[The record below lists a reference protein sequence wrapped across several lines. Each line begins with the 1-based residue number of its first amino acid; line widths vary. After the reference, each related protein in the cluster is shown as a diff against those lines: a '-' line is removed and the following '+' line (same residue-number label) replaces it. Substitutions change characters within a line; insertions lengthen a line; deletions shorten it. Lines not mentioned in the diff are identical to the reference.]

1 MHQDSQF
8 IYLLAGY
15 VVFLGGI
22 GLYLLSLALRR
33 RNLQRDEE
41 ALRQAAQQIQE
52 EEAHNYS
59 ALSQA
64 NHSE

>member
-1 MHQDSQF
+1 MLRDSHL

-22 GLYLLSLALRR
+22 GLYLLSLVLRR

-41 ALRQAAQQIQE
+41 MLRQVTQQIQE
-52 EEAHNYS
+52 EE
-59 ALSQA
+59 
-64 NHSE
+64 